1 MPGEPDLEGA
11 REPMQGRAEWV
22 LELFERI
29 ERRAEA

>member
-1 MPGEPDLEGA
+1 LPGQPDYEGA

-22 LELFERI
+22 LELFERM